1 MYLMGWAPGM
11 AGIGKR
17 LQGRPEPVPAGVG
30 QTDTAGLGMRPRP
43 KTKAQR
49 KDNPLVAVCLTG
61 EVVYGK
67 LEGQYLKVHV
77 LNVKGRPE
85 PTKRTLLTTGFEIR
99 RVIKWGE
106 GVARSC
112 TPNEILTFRCT
123 ELILSHDKLLSMPQ
137 VAPILTN
144 MYIIHNNT
152 HLGT

>member
-106 GVARSC
+106 GVAGIAESFFPCPQEWRLGD
-112 TPNEILTFRCT
+112 T
-123 ELILSHDKLLSMPQ
+123 DKPLDKVTQ
-137 VAPILTN
+137 
-144 MYIIHNNT
+144 
-152 HLGT
+152 